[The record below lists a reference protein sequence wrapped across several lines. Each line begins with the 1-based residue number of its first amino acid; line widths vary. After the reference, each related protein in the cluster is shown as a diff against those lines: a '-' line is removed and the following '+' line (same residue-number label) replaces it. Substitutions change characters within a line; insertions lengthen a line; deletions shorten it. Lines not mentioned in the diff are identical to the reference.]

1 MLSNVILEYYW
12 HGVTQREPT
21 ETSGMFLSLSR
32 WIPKLKT
39 EAKKQLL
46 LFAVGEA
53 SIVLLPQSVHIGKS

>member
-1 MLSNVILEYYW
+1 MLSNVILEYYR

-21 ETSGMFLSLSR
+21 ETSGMFLSLSH

-39 EAKKQLL
+39 KAKKQVL